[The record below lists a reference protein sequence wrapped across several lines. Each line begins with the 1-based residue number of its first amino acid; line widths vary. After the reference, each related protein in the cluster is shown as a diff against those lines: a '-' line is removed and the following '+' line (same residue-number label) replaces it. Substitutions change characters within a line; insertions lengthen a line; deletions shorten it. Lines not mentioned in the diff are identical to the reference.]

1 MSKQTQQSA
10 AGGVGFFG
18 WLALIFITLKLC
30 GVITWPWWIILA
42 PLWGPVAFV
51 LALAVILLVVAGIC
65 LGVAKLLS

>member
-30 GVITWPWWIILA
+30 GVITWPWWIVLA
-42 PLWGPVAFV
+42 PIWGVFATV
-51 LALAVILLVVAGIC
+51 LAVVFLVVLGAVIYAAV
-65 LGVAKLLS
+65 KS